1 MARFIGV
8 NAIKGVYFMPL
19 YQVKFRL
26 GLRLGGAIIYHFRI
40 SQPRRDTLDQAK
52 IEKIKSLPEYQQ
64 LVKERTSL
72 AWTLS
77 IAILVVYYGYIM
89 LLAFNPEFFTTIV
102 SGEYVSIG
110 FPIGVAIIVFAFL
123 LTGYYVKKANDDFDE
138 LTAKIKKEVE

>member
-1 MARFIGV
+1 M
-8 NAIKGVYFMPL
+8 
-19 YQVKFRL
+19 FRT
-26 GLRLGGAIIYHFRI
+26 
-40 SQPRRDTLDQAK
+40 SQPRRDTLDKAK

-64 LVKERTSL
+64 LVKERTRL

-110 FPIGVAIIVFAFL
+110 FPIGVAIIVFSFL

>member
-1 MARFIGV
+1 M
-8 NAIKGVYFMPL
+8 
-19 YQVKFRL
+19 
-26 GLRLGGAIIYHFRI
+26 
-40 SQPRRDTLDQAK
+40 DQAK

>member
-1 MARFIGV
+1 
-8 NAIKGVYFMPL
+8 
-19 YQVKFRL
+19 
-26 GLRLGGAIIYHFRI
+26 
-40 SQPRRDTLDQAK
+40 LDQAK